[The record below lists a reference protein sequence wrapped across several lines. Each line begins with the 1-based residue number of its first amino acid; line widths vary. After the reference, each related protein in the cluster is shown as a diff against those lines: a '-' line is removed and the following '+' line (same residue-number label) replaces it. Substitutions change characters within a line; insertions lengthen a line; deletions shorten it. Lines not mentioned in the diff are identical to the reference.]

1 MASLAKHLM
10 GLDIHE
16 RHRIVSRILNQSGS
30 KSVVDVGGTAGLLQM
45 FSRQFEVTTVNV
57 DDSGDVRYVGKVLPY
72 TDNSLDAAVSL
83 DVLEHIPPQ
92 DRKSFIEEMLRVARR
107 EIVFCTP
114 LGSELHRNIEIELND
129 AWRKEFGEDH
139 RFLKEHI
146 DNGLPTLAEIKAIL
160 ADRDYELLFVGDVRL
175 AARLFRNHIKTLKG
189 GSPLIRRFHLLVGM
203 FSSLL
208 FYCLKIGKEADE
220 FTNRVYVHVTN
231 VSQ

>member
-175 AARLFRNHIKTLKG
+175 AARLFRTHIKTLKG